1 MADFEWYRSFVAI
14 YQAGTISAAAEER
27 GMTQPALSHHLMAL
41 EQAVG
46 KPLFERRPRQM
57 VPTAEGQ
64 ALYARVIGPVE
75 QLNSATLR
83 LSGRRARQS
92 LVIRLGIPREFFQK
106 VLMERLKGALSGEE
120 RLHLVPG
127 ETPGLL
133 KRLQAHDLDAV
144 IATQQVPVRGL
155 AYDLVMEEQFWLVG
169 PPDWGK
175 PLDEPLEEWL
185 LELPWLAYAP
195 NLPIIRRYWQAVFG
209 TRPSITPRLVVPD
222 LQILLRAVEM
232 GLGVSVLPDYLC
244 QESLKNGRILRLY
257 DPPTPPEPNRL
268 YLTYARD
275 QAARPEI
282 EWLRTRLLRT
292 G

>member
-14 YQAGTISAAAEER
+14 YQAGTISAAAEQR
-27 GMTQPALSHHLMAL
+27 GMTQPALSQHLMAL
-41 EQAVG
+41 EQALEVT
-46 KPLFERRPRQM
+46 LFERRPRQM
-57 VPTAEGQ
+57 VPTADGH

-75 QLNSATLR
+75 QLQSASLR
-83 LSGRRARQS
+83 AGGRRARQTLS
-92 LVIRLGIPREFFQK
+92 MRLGIPREFFQV
-106 VLMERLKGALSGEE
+106 VLMQRLKGTLNGAD

-133 KRLQAHDLDAV
+133 KRLQAHEVDAV
-144 IATQQVPVRGL
+144 IATQQVPQRGL
-155 AYDLVMEEQFWLVG
+155 TYDLLMEEQFWLVG
-169 PPDWGK
+169 PPDWGQ
-175 PLDEPLEEWL
+175 PMESDLEKWL

-209 TRPSITPRLVVPD
+209 TRPTITPRLIVPD
-222 LQILLRAVEM
+222 LQMLLRAVEM

-244 QESLKNGRILRLY
+244 REAVERGRILKLY
-257 DPPTPPEPNRL
+257 DPLTPPEPNHL

-282 EWLRTRLLRT
+282 EWLRREFLKK
-292 G
+292 